1 MHNSK
6 TIKGNDWE
14 CEKRF
19 SSTKMSIYIYIYFQK
34 KIQKKTLYLLFK
46 PKICLDK
53 GLRRKCTCKIN
64 IN

>member
-19 SSTKMSIYIYIYFQK
+19 SNTKMSIYIYIYIYIHISK
-34 KIQKKTLYLLFK
+34 KNPKKDAIFTF
-46 PKICLDK
+46 
-53 GLRRKCTCKIN
+53 
-64 IN
+64 